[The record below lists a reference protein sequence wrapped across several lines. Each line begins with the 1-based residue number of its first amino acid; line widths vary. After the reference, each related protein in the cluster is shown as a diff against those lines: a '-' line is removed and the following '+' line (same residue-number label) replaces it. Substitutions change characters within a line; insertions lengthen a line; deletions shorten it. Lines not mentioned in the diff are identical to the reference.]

1 MRALVRRLA
10 IRHVLPWSW
19 RRGDDRIAASLQRF
33 ALVESDS
40 GWQFLRAVDVLEDPA
55 HRARMFH
62 DAVEEMGHAEGF
74 ARLAGAYASRPLPHA
89 REARHALITEPS
101 GLGPFLAYIAVG
113 EADVY
118 EEFEDYAVAA
128 ARADIQAHL
137 ADIREDEAG
146 HQEDAA
152 VTSAAL
158 VGGRERFVALCRAAR
173 WKRGWESCVRVS
185 GWVGHATSAVL
196 LSALWLVAAP
206 LLSGPSRSRLRGT
219 RHQVR
224 A

>member
-40 GWQFLRAVDVLEDPA
+40 GWQFLRAVDILDDPA
-55 HRARMFH
+55 QRARLFH

-74 ARLAGAYASRPLPHA
+74 ARLASAYASRPIAHA
-89 REARHALITEPS
+89 RQARHALITEAR

-118 EEFEDYAVAA
+118 EEFEDYSVAA
-128 ARADIQAHL
+128 ARPDIQSHL
-137 ADIREDEAG
+137 AAIREDEAG

-152 VTSAAL
+152 VTTVELA
-158 VGGRERFVALCRAAR
+158 GGEARFMQLCRAAR
-173 WKRGWESCVRVS
+173 WKRGWESFVRVS
-185 GWVGHATSAVL
+185 GWVGHATSTVL
-196 LSALWLVAAP
+196 LGLLWTVSAP
-206 LLSGPSRSRLRGT
+206 LLAAPSRARLRGL
-219 RHQVR
+219 RHRVLP
-224 A
+224 